1 MASESRILWY
11 DGRVK
16 TLQIYLADLKEL
28 LGARDFVSARTLLKE
43 IGPIDLADGW
53 DHFDAD
59 ERVAIFRLSTRQKA
73 MQLFE
78 ELESDQQ
85 AALVG
90 SLQRQDAQELLSD
103 LDPSATSRMMRDLPQ
118 PLVRQF
124 NAIMKKGGQE
134 CVQQY
139 LQYPPESVGA
149 LMRGRYVTLDEK
161 WTTKTAVERIQYS
174 TRLRRI
180 EETHLDTLM
189 VVDGQNRLRG
199 VVGLKSLVVAP
210 NDMLVRELMDP
221 GPRTLS
227 PELDQE
233 AAVMLFTKYKL
244 KSAPVVDRNGLL
256 LGVVVYRDIFAIA
269 RAETE
274 EDFAKMAGTQT
285 GLLSQP
291 AWKIAKIRLPW
302 LIATCAG
309 EMLVSSI
316 IKGHEDTLARIVALA
331 TFIPLIAAMGGN
343 VGAQTATVMVR
354 GLATGEVGRDD
365 EAEAVVK
372 EVAVGMMIGAFYGV
386 LIGFAAHFFY
396 GDRYGWP
403 FSAVVGFT
411 MFISM
416 TTAAMAGSIEPL
428 VFRRLGIDP
437 ATATGPLITTFTDL
451 LSTLVYFTL
460 AAKLLL

>member
-1 MASESRILWY
+1 M
-11 DGRVK
+11 K

-28 LGARDFVSARTLLKE
+28 LGSRDFVSARTLLKE

-78 ELESDQQ
+78 ELESHQQ
-85 AALVG
+85 ADLVG

-149 LMRGRYVTLDEK
+149 LMRGRYVTLEEK
-161 WTTKTAVERIQYS
+161 WTTKAAVERIQYS

-189 VVDGQNRLRG
+189 VVDGKNHLRG

-221 GPRTLS
+221 APRTLT
-227 PELDQE
+227 PDLDQE
-233 AAVMLFTKYKL
+233 EAVKLFTKYKL
-244 KSAPVVDRNGLL
+244 KSAPVLDKDGSLV
-256 LGVVVYRDIFAIA
+256 GVVVYRDIFAIA
-269 RAETE
+269 SAETE
-274 EDFAKMAGTQT
+274 EDFAKMAGFARPRTRSVLKSA
-285 GLLSQP
+285 GL
-291 AWKIAKIRLPW
+291 RLPW
-302 LIATCAG
+302 LI
-309 EMLVSSI
+309 
-316 IKGHEDTLARIVALA
+316 
-331 TFIPLIAAMGGN
+331 
-343 VGAQTATVMVR
+343 
-354 GLATGEVGRDD
+354 
-365 EAEAVVK
+365 
-372 EVAVGMMIGAFYGV
+372 
-386 LIGFAAHFFY
+386 
-396 GDRYGWP
+396 
-403 FSAVVGFT
+403 
-411 MFISM
+411 
-416 TTAAMAGSIEPL
+416 
-428 VFRRLGIDP
+428 
-437 ATATGPLITTFTDL
+437 IT
-451 LSTLVYFTL
+451 
-460 AAKLLL
+460 

>member
-1 MASESRILWY
+1 M
-11 DGRVK
+11 K

-28 LGARDFVSARTLLKE
+28 LDARDFVSARTCLRE
-43 IGPIDLADGW
+43 ISPIDLADGW

-90 SLQRQDAQELLSD
+90 SLQRQDAQDLLSD
-103 LDPSATSRMMRDLPQ
+103 LDPSETSRMLRDLPQ

-139 LQYPPESVGA
+139 LKHPPETVGA

-161 WTTKTAVERIQYS
+161 WTTKTAVERIQHS

-189 VVDGQNRLRG
+189 VIDSKNQLRG

-221 GPRTLS
+221 APRTLT

-233 AAVMLFTKYKL
+233 EAVKLFTKYKL
-244 KSAPVVDRNGLL
+244 KSAPVVDGSGALI
-256 LGVVVYRDIFAIA
+256 GVVVYRDIFAIA
-269 RAETE
+269 REETE
-274 EDFAKMAGTQT
+274 EDFAKMAGYARET
-285 GLLSQP
+285 GLRTSFRGAML
-291 AWKIAKIRLPW
+291 RLPW
-302 LIATCAG
+302 LGITCLGGVCVSLIVTRFEATLG
-309 EMLVSSI
+309 QI
-316 IKGHEDTLARIVALA
+316 IALA
-331 TFIPLIAAMGGN
+331 SFSPMIAGMGGN
-343 VGAQTATVMVR
+343 VGSQTATIVVR
-354 GLATGEVGRDD
+354 GLATGEIGDDDHASTVQREIAVGTLLGLFYG
-365 EAEAVVK
+365 
-372 EVAVGMMIGAFYGV
+372 VAVGLLAGLMYHVRHGW
-386 LIGFAAHFFY
+386 GF
-396 GDRYGWP
+396 G
-403 FSAVVGFT
+403 AVVGVSMALSMSVSSALAAT
-411 MFISM
+411 M
-416 TTAAMAGSIEPL
+416 PL
-428 VFRRLGIDP
+428 ILRRFKIDP
-437 ATATGPLITTFTDL
+437 ATAAGPMTSTTTDL
-451 LSTLVYFTL
+451 LSNAFYFTL
-460 AAKLLL
+460 ATWLLLGR

>member
-1 MASESRILWY
+1 M
-11 DGRVK
+11 K

-28 LGARDFVSARTLLKE
+28 LQGRDFVSARTLLKE

-78 ELESDQQ
+78 ELESAQQ

-90 SLQRQDAQELLSD
+90 GLQRKDAQELLSD
-103 LDPSATSRMMRDLPQ
+103 LDPSATGRMMRDLPQ

-139 LQYPPESVGA
+139 LQYAPESVGA
-149 LMRGRYVTLDEK
+149 LMRGRYVTLEEK
-161 WTTKTAVERIQYS
+161 WTTKAAVERIQYS

-189 VVDGQNRLRG
+189 VVDSKNRLRG

-221 GPRTLS
+221 APRTLA
-227 PELDQE
+227 PGMDQE
-233 AAVMLFTKYKL
+233 EAVKLFTKYKL
-244 KSAPVVDRNGLL
+244 KSAPVVDEDLGL

-274 EDFAKMAGTQT
+274 EDFAKMAGFARPRTRSVLMGA
-285 GLLSQP
+285 GL
-291 AWKIAKIRLPW
+291 RLPW
-302 LIATCAG
+302 LIITCLG
-309 EMLVSSI
+309 GIVVSYVVQNF
-316 IKGHEDTLARIVALA
+316 ETTLAQIIALA
-331 TFIPLIAAMGGN
+331 SFSPMIAGMGGN
-343 VGAQTATVMVR
+343 VGAQTATIMVR
-354 GLATGEVGRDD
+354 GIATGEIAPGQERRAILH
-365 EAEAVVK
+365 EIA
-372 EVAVGMMIGAFYGV
+372 IGALLGASYGLV
-386 LIGFAAHFFY
+386 VGALAGLLYHS
-396 GDRYGWP
+396 RYGWN
-403 FSAVVGFT
+403 FALVVGASMWF
-411 MFISM
+411 SM
-416 TTAAMAGSIEPL
+416 TVASLMAALEPFVL
-428 VFRRLGIDP
+428 RRLGVDP
-437 ATATGPLITTFTDL
+437 ATATGPMITTTTDI
-451 LSTLVYFTL
+451 LSNAFYFTL